1 MSHNFW
7 GGFATYMGN
16 NARNKMMVKFPQGNY
31 TASKKAIMV
40 KKVKRTAT
48 STKNVFQSRSSNES
62 NILLSTFGTLE
73 RTRDESK

>member
-1 MSHNFW
+1 
-7 GGFATYMGN
+7 
-16 NARNKMMVKFPQGNY
+16 MVKFPQGNY

-62 NILLSTFGTLE
+62 NMLSTTFGPAE
-73 RTRDESK
+73 INQDESKEV